1 MIIHHA
7 TSIGVCQSL
16 SFNGNLSSLFK
27 LHNNAELK
35 LERISLIHFAC
46 LPDSNLIFIASYA
59 TNNEKAKETANSTLL
74 NHSLNRT
81 IVVTLVANPEWNDG
95 NPHAAKILVKLNS
108 FILIE
113 SIITFNTWIEN
124 QTTPSIKIGF
134 RLIPHEKYWEILCHI
149 NSNITKRHQ
158 INI

>member
-1 MIIHHA
+1 MNDIIIHHA

-16 SFNGNLSSLFK
+16 SLSGNLSSLFRP
-27 LHNNAELK
+27 HNNAALK

-46 LPDSNLIFIASYA
+46 FHDSNLTFIASYA
-59 TNNEKAKETANSTLL
+59 TSNENAKHTANSILL

-81 IVVTLVANPEWNDG
+81 IVVTLVDSPEWNDG

-113 SIITFNTWIEN
+113 SIITFRI
-124 QTTPSIKIGF
+124 
-134 RLIPHEKYWEILCHI
+134 
-149 NSNITKRHQ
+149 
-158 INI
+158 